1 MKIIA
6 NAVQIKDLIPKN
18 PPFYYQIPR
27 YQREYIWGK
36 TQITDL
42 YNDITENASGIF
54 LGPIICIND
63 NISQVN
69 EVIDGQQ
76 RLTTLCIL
84 LGVLYKELKDIES
97 SIPEDDKDILSD
109 IRKSLRTTNKNSQ
122 DQLILVPQQQNHND
136 KDFEYAM
143 SEMNIIHPKTAP
155 NYYGNRM
162 IARAKKILIKLI
174 EDDLNSCSDGH
185 KKWKKL
191 KEIYDKVQASEL
203 VKIEVNNHFEAY
215 MLFESLNNRGVP
227 LTAIELMK
235 NKMMSETD
243 KNHGDIIGNDGT
255 WKYILDL
262 LADDIL
268 DNYKVQERFFRHHY
282 NAFISDIKKKYSTS
296 IGFATR
302 SNLLK
307 IYEVLIEKSVPDFL
321 NEITDSAKIYHELIN
336 PTKCSIKQSEQPLL
350 DLQHVQA
357 APSYMLLLYLVKER
371 QTLQLSNDKTIIDII
386 NLLVKFFIRRNL
398 TDTPNT
404 RDLDRLFMGIIKEI
418 ETQKF
423 KGQDVY
429 KLIEKKLNDVSADTN
444 RFIDAL
450 MGNIYTENR
459 DATRFVLCKL
469 AENGMTKQHVG
480 LWDRDKKGNYIW
492 TIEHVFPEGKNLP
505 QEWIQMMTGNINDVA
520 KAATLQEQY
529 VHRLGNLTLT
539 GYNSSLSNRPFND
552 KKKHQDSNGN
562 YIGYMSGL
570 NINADIVKASTW
582 TVAEIEQ
589 RTVNLI
595 NDVITQFKLSKD
607 TLPQTIS
614 FKLNP

>member
-54 LGPIICIND
+54 LGPIICID
-63 NISQVN
+63 NKSQVY

-84 LGVLYKELKDIES
+84 LGVLYKELTDIQS
-97 SIPEDDKDILSD
+97 SIPQDELDILSD
-109 IRKSLRTTNKNSQ
+109 IRKSLRTTNQNSPN
-122 DQLILVPQQQNHND
+122 QLILVPQQQNHND
-136 KDFEYAM
+136 EDFEYAM

-174 EDDLNSCSDGH
+174 EDDLNSCSTDH
-185 KKWKKL
+185 DKWLKL
-191 KEIYDKVQASEL
+191 KDTYDKVQASEL

-235 NKMMSETD
+235 NKLMSETD
-243 KNHGDIIGNDGT
+243 KNHPKDMISNDGT
-255 WKYILDL
+255 WKYILEL
-262 LADDIL
+262 LSDDTS

-307 IYEVLIEKSVPDFL
+307 IYEVLIEKSVTDFL

-371 QTLQLSNDKTIIDII
+371 QTLQLTNDKTIIDII
-386 NLLVKFFIRRNL
+386 NLLVNFFIRRNL

-418 ETQKF
+418 ETQNV
-423 KGQDVY
+423 KGQKVY
-429 KLIEKKLNDVSADTN
+429 DLIEKKLNDVSADIN

-469 AENGMTKQHVG
+469 AESSVTKQHAG

-539 GYNSSLSNRPFND
+539 GYNSSLSNRRFND
-552 KKKHQDSNGN
+552 KKYHKDNNGN

-570 NINADIVKASTW
+570 NINDDIVKASTW